1 MPARTRPPFTSGDAR
16 ARIVSRE
23 APWPIFLSTPRPRL
37 LAPLSW
43 CQREAGWRRAS
54 QRALRLFLLGTGGL
68 IFAVQVA
75 PLTCTVPIL
84 AAVTFAVPT
93 AVLSLGVAW
102 AIWALADMDQARETR
117 SGALAGI
124 IAAFPLLTGA
134 LLSLYGR

>member
-1 MPARTRPPFTSGDAR
+1 MAHFPIDA
-16 ARIVSRE
+16 
-23 APWPIFLSTPRPRL
+23 STP
-37 LAPLSW
+37 PLGPSELVPA
-43 CQREAGWRRAS
+43 CEAGWRRAS

-134 LLSLYGR
+134 LLSLYGRL